1 MCRQR
6 CFAMKLN
13 FLRITK
19 AKAKA
24 KAKHSSQFELH
35 NCHFELIT
43 RTQYL
48 FVSLNL
54 VANPLLA
61 LLRIRLERVER
72 KNREKKLQILRPSTV
87 HSTCTAAKLSLNLIF
102 VPWI

>member
-6 CFAMKLN
+6 CFALN
-13 FLRITK
+13 SLHFLRITK

-54 VANPLLA
+54 VASPLLA

-72 KNREKKLQILRPSTV
+72 EKSEKKTSNTEAIHRTFHLYS
-87 HSTCTAAKLSLNLIF
+87 C
-102 VPWI
+102 